1 MTRRGDGGAHEGH
14 AMMTATDVAAF
25 HADYDG
31 RHPGDHV
38 RLFAAV
44 ARAIGPARVLYP
56 GSYVDIAPSVLF
68 DDVTYVDTD
77 RWAVRFFAQ
86 TEAVAGLVRRKRIA
100 TRDAPAGT
108 ATLRFHEAD
117 YRTKL
122 PIADASVDLLV
133 SLYAGFVSEHCTR
146 YLAPGGLLLVNS
158 SHGDVAMATL
168 HPTYALAAVVTSRA
182 GRYRLRTDDL
192 GRYLI
197 PRRGHPPSVEELH
210 RTNRGIAYT
219 RAAYAYLFRKTG
231 AARHRPR

>member
-1 MTRRGDGGAHEGH
+1 MT
-14 AMMTATDVAAF
+14 TPSDVAAF

-38 RLFAAV
+38 RLFASV
-44 ARAIGPARVLYP
+44 AEGIGPSRVLYP

-77 RWAVRFFAQ
+77 RRAARFFAQ
-86 TEAVAGLVRRKRIA
+86 TEAVADLVRRERIA
-100 TRDAPAGT
+100 TRDAPAGP

-117 YRTKL
+117 YRSAL
-122 PIADASVDLLV
+122 PVAVDSMDLLI

-146 YLAPGGLLLVNS
+146 YVASGGWLLANS

-168 HPTYALAAVVTSRA
+168 DPAYVLAAVVTSRA
-182 GRYRLRTDDL
+182 GRYRVRTDDL
-192 GRYLI
+192 DRYLV
-197 PRRGHPPSVEELH
+197 PRRGHPPTVEQLH

-219 RAAYAYLFRKTG
+219 RTAYAYLFRKIGT
-231 AARHRPR
+231 R